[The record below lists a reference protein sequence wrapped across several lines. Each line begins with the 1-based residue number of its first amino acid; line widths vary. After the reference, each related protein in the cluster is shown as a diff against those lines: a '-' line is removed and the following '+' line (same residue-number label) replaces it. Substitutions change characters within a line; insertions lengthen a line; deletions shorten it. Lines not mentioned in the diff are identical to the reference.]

1 MDKELTTIPARR
13 ICSKSLCINNL
24 VVDAGFEPAKA
35 MPADLQS
42 ALVVHLSNLPN
53 GRGGIRTHGPRLRDR
68 WFSKPVHY
76 DHSATL
82 P

>member
-1 MDKELTTIPARR
+1 MLQALTSNEARR
-13 ICSKSLCINNL
+13 ICSKSLYINNL

-53 GRGGIRTHGPRLRDR
+53 GM
-68 WFSKPVHY
+68 
-76 DHSATL
+76 
-82 P
+82 

>member
-1 MDKELTTIPARR
+1 MRQVLTSKSARR
-13 ICSKSLCINNL
+13 ICSKSFRINIL

>member
-13 ICSKSLCINNL
+13 ICSKSLYTNNL

>member
-1 MDKELTTIPARR
+1 MVQELTSNAARH
-13 ICSKSLCINNL
+13 ICSKSFHTNNL

-53 GRGGIRTHGPRLRDR
+53 GKSRIRTHGGYYASPD
-68 WFSKPVHY
+68 
-76 DHSATL
+76 
-82 P
+82 